1 MEKQLGM
8 ASLSE
13 NKAMITACEK
23 NKIRAERL
31 KYNLEK
37 QGVRCVN
44 VMLEDARKL
53 DNFFAFDKILLD
65 APCSGSGTININ
77 DNNTTKNFTK
87 ELIDR
92 SVKTQEELLNTVDQ
106 KIEVLKKESKE
117 DDQRLNERLDNI
129 EMESCKRFLIVEMTK
144 LSEDKYRPNEEQK
157 RILKETKKIYNDH
170 GGDSYVDD
178 MYEDLREKKV
188 I

>member
-1 MEKQLGM
+1 MID
-8 ASLSE
+8 AI
-13 NKAMITACEK
+13 AMIIVAIISLIGIIIQTK
-23 NKIRAERL
+23 SHNKL
-31 KYNLEK
+31 
-37 QGVRCVN
+37 
-44 VMLEDARKL
+44 
-53 DNFFAFDKILLD
+53 
-65 APCSGSGTININ
+65 
-77 DNNTTKNFTK
+77 
-87 ELIDR
+87 
-92 SVKTQEELLNTVDQ
+92 KTQEELLNTVDQ